1 VGENRLLTGIQEV
14 VVVKLGNFLDI
25 VHFFAY
31 CNHILLVLEYGYET
45 GQAATPTEFLIHWI
59 ICDVFSLNQDVAGLG
74 CFLIWDKKFY
84 NILI

>member
-1 VGENRLLTGIQEV
+1 MICVDKGIGVGVG
-14 VVVKLGNFLDI
+14 
-25 VHFFAY
+25 
-31 CNHILLVLEYGYET
+31 
-45 GQAATPTEFLIHWI
+45 TPTEFLIHWI